1 MATKKRTSRRR
12 SSRRSRGFGDA
23 AVRVP
28 SRNVEWTSLAGNAHV
43 VMGGKSGKVYVATIW
58 GGPHHGK
65 KAVVTWSGHD
75 AADAQRFLDA
85 RVRMSTPAA
94 RRSR

>member
-1 MATKKRTSRRR
+1 MATKKRRSRRR
-12 SSRRSRGFGDA
+12 SSRRSRPFGDVA
-23 AVRVP
+23 RVP
-28 SRNVEWTSLAGNAHV
+28 SRSVEWTSLAGNAHV
-43 VMGGKSGKVYVATIW
+43 VMGGKGGKVYVATIW

-65 KAVVTWSGHD
+65 KAVVTWGSRD

-85 RVRMSTPAA
+85 RVSMSMPAT